1 VSRPGLPR
9 WTPGKGSLLQRFKI
23 ASLKNKIYFSTI
35 AVILFISVT
44 IAFLARWILVSSLTY
59 ELEQRG
65 IAIAHSIAEQS
76 RGHILDKDDPSLVS
90 LVFDTAHLGE
100 RKRLIAYIFIEDKDS
115 HVLAHTFTH
124 PFPEYLREANLVPME
139 APHSI
144 SLISLDQNTAYDIA
158 VPVVEGIYRIAT
170 VHVGLNKSHIDQ
182 LINKLRTTFLG
193 FISAIMIIIFLIS
206 HKLSLYITR
215 PISMLT
221 QLSDEIS
228 KGNFDVQPD
237 LDGKTPLWET
247 QKCPAYLKT
256 KLPCWHYDQSA
267 TNTDEYS
274 SIPIEQ
280 MRSCQECKFYQDDR
294 GDELVQLADSFSKM
308 IWSIKLY
315 RRKLRESEE
324 KYRSLFDSGP
334 DPVIVVDYHTSE
346 ILAANPKAEELYGYH
361 KDELTKMHFTEI
373 FPEYQ
378 EIIIRRFDEDS
389 AAGQC
394 VYCPKV
400 LHYKKGS
407 RPFYVNSHACTIS
420 YKGTQAVI
428 LACNDITEM
437 IEKDAQLIQA
447 SKMKT
452 LGEMSA
458 GIAHEL
464 NQPLNAIKM
473 GSDFLN
479 MLNGQGKAIPPEQM
493 NLVVSE
499 ISTQVDRATEI
510 INTLR
515 AFGRKADFVK
525 EKLDLNKSIR
535 GVLRIIGQQLK
546 LQNVDVTLRLKEN
559 LPFIYAH
566 DNRIQQVL
574 FNLMTNAVD
583 AINSREEGQRMITV
597 RSSSTNGHVTVDV
610 QDSGIGIPKE
620 SLDKIFEPF
629 FTTKETGQGMGL
641 GLSITYGIIKD
652 YGGSITI
659 ESEVG
664 RGTTISLTFPTVPA

>member
-1 VSRPGLPR
+1 VNKRALLNGAADP
-9 WTPGKGSLLQRFKI
+9 GSLFDKLKVL
-23 ASLKNKIYFSTI
+23 SLKNKIYFTTVV
-35 AVILFISVT
+35 VILFISVT
-44 IAFLARWILVSSLTY
+44 IAFLARWILVSSLTS

-76 RGHILDKDDPSLVS
+76 RSYILDKDHPGLVS
-90 LVFDTAHLGE
+90 VVFDTAHLGE
-100 RKRLIAYIFIEDKDS
+100 RKRLIAYIFIEDRDNQI
-115 HVLAHTFTH
+115 LAHTFTH
-124 PFPEYLREANLVPME
+124 AFPEFLRHSNHVPMD
-139 APHSI
+139 ALHSI
-144 SLISLDQNTAYDIA
+144 SLINLDHNTAYDIA

-170 VHVGLNKSHIDQ
+170 VHVGLNKGHIDQ
-182 LINKLRTTFLG
+182 LVSKLRITFLG
-193 FISAIMIIIFLIS
+193 FISAIVVLIFLIS
-206 HKLSLYITR
+206 HRLSLYITR
-215 PISMLT
+215 PISLLT
-221 QLSDEIS
+221 KLSDEIS
-228 KGNFDVQPD
+228 RGNFDIQPD
-237 LDGKTPLWET
+237 LDGKEPLWET

-256 KLPCWHYDQSA
+256 KLPCWHYDQSSD
-267 TNTDEYS
+267 TMDEND
-274 SIPIEQ
+274 IPIER
-280 MRSCQECKFYQDDR
+280 MRSCEECKFYRIDR

-334 DPVIVVDYHTSE
+334 DPVMVFDYHTSE
-346 ILAANPKAEELYGYH
+346 ILAANPRAEELYGYT
-361 KDELTKMHFTEI
+361 KDELTRMFFTEI
-373 FPEYQ
+373 FPDYQ
-378 EIIIRRFDEDS
+378 EVIVRRFDEDS
-389 AAGQC
+389 AGAHC

-400 LHYKKGS
+400 IHYKKGNK
-407 RPFYVNSHACTIS
+407 PFYVNSHACPIS
-420 YKGTQAVI
+420 YKGRQAVI

-479 MLNGQGKAIPPEQM
+479 MLNNEGKVIPQEHLNM
-493 NLVVSE
+493 VVSE
-499 ISTQVDRATEI
+499 ISNQVDRATEI

-546 LQNVDVTLRLKEN
+546 LQNVNVDLQLGEN

-574 FNLMTNAVD
+574 FNLMTNAID
-583 AINSREEGQRMITV
+583 AINTREDGERAITIRSRADNGQV
-597 RSSSTNGHVTVDV
+597 FVDV
-610 QDSGIGIPKE
+610 QDTGLGIPKE

-629 FTTKETGQGMGL
+629 FTTKEAGQGMGL

-652 YGGSITI
+652 YGGNIAI

-664 RGTTISLTFPTVPA
+664 HGTTFTLIFPTAPV